1 MILNIYKPKH
11 WTSFDVV
18 AKTRSILK
26 TKKVGH
32 AGTLDPLAEGVLI
45 VLTDKDTKRQSE
57 FMKLS
62 KEYQAEIGFG
72 LKSPTYDLEGPV
84 ELKYSNILLTE
95 FEERVP
101 GIIKNYIGNIK
112 QRVPPYSAVKVQ
124 GKRLYKR
131 ARLGDVQKEKLPIK
145 EITIYYIENIGFRY
159 QLLTAGN
166 TDVEVPVMNCT
177 VTCSSGTYIRS
188 LAHDIGEDIGTG
200 AVLVKLVRTRVGDY
214 KLEDSLNMT
223 ELSLKG

>member
-95 FEERVP
+95 FE
-101 GIIKNYIGNIK
+101 
-112 QRVPPYSAVKVQ
+112 
-124 GKRLYKR
+124 
-131 ARLGDVQKEKLPIK
+131 
-145 EITIYYIENIGFRY
+145 
-159 QLLTAGN
+159 
-166 TDVEVPVMNCT
+166 
-177 VTCSSGTYIRS
+177 
-188 LAHDIGEDIGTG
+188 
-200 AVLVKLVRTRVGDY
+200 
-214 KLEDSLNMT
+214 
-223 ELSLKG
+223 